1 MIQVITDSS
10 CDLHLD
16 RLKKLGVICVPQ
28 TIQFGDTTYI
38 DGENISTQKF
48 FELLETDPN
57 SPKTA
62 LPSPALFEDYFKPV
76 LDRGDEILG
85 IFVGDKLSGTL
96 NSARLAKSEID
107 PDNKIRFADSGAV
120 SVAVGLLVEIAV
132 QKVKDGID
140 LDTLEK
146 EMQEIALRTKVYGAL
161 DSLKYL
167 VKGGRLSGPAALVGN
182 MLNLC
187 PIIANEDGLV
197 VNVTKVKGRKKL
209 YSKMAELCIAD
220 GVDTNY
226 PIIFGEAFSDDG
238 SLDTFKEILSKDVD
252 ISNQISGFVGPIV
265 GTFSGPRMINVS
277 FVRKVK

>member
-1 MIQVITDSS
+1 MIQIITDSS

-16 RLKKLGVICVPQ
+16 RLKELGVICVPQ

-48 FELLETDPN
+48 FELLESESD

-85 IFVGDKLSGTL
+85 IFVGDQLSGTL
-96 NSARLAKSEID
+96 NSARLAKAEID
-107 PDNKIRFADSGAV
+107 TENKIRFADSGAV

-146 EMQEIALRTKVYGAL
+146 EMQEIALKTKVYGAL

-167 VKGGRLSGPAALVGN
+167 IKGGRLSGPAALVGN

-187 PIIANEDGLV
+187 PIIANENGLV

-209 YSKMAELCIAD
+209 YSKMADLCIAD

-238 SLDTFKEILSKDVD
+238 SLDIFKELLSKEVD

-265 GTFSGPRMINVS
+265 GTFSGPRMINVA
-277 FVRKVK
+277 FVRK